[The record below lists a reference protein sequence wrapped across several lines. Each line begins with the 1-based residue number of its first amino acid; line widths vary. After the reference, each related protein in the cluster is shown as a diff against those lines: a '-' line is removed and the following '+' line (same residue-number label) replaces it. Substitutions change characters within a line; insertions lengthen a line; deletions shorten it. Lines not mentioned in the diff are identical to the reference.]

1 MVAAIAE
8 NLLAMTEA
16 DVIMVALMVAGMVKE
31 AVL

>member
-8 NLLAMTEA
+8 NLLAMMEA
-16 DVIMVALMVAGMVKE
+16 DVMMVALMVAAMVKE